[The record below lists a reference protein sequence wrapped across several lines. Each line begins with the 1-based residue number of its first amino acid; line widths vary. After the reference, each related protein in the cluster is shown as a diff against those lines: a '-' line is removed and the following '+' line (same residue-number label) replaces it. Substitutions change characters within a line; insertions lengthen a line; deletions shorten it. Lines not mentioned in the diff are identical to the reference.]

1 MIRDLIDEF
10 KRSISK
16 VLVHEGGYVDHPL
29 DPGGATNRGV
39 TQRVYDAFRLAAK
52 QVKRSVRLI
61 TEDEVFAIYRTRYW
75 NLIKGDSLPPGVG
88 YVVFDGAVNSGVKQS
103 VLWLQRA
110 LGIRADGV
118 VGPDTINATNDYP
131 DHDRLIAKI
140 IERREK
146 FLRALKTFKTFGKGW
161 ISRINGVLAVGQAW
175 AMGSVGPEIQF
186 VVNGNAK
193 ARIEDAK
200 SPPPK
205 AVGDAT
211 TGVGG
216 ASVVISQATD
226 QLSPFANI
234 EFVAKVIAGL
244 TVVGAVVTIGGIAY
258 RVWANKK
265 SKELNDALDIV
276 PA

>member
-1 MIRDLIDEF
+1 MIKELLDEF
-10 KRSISK
+10 KRSVTK
-16 VLVHEGGYVDHPL
+16 VLVHEGGYVNHKE
-29 DPGGATNRGV
+29 DPGGATNKGV
-39 TQRVYDAFRLAAK
+39 TQRVYDAFRLSAK
-52 QVKRSVRLI
+52 QVKRSVKLI
-61 TEDEVFAIYRTRYW
+61 TEDEIFAIYRTRYW

-131 DHDRLIAKI
+131 DHDVLIRKI
-140 IERREK
+140 IDRREK
-146 FLRALKTFKTFGKGW
+146 FLRALTTFKTFGKGW
-161 ISRINGVLAVGQAW
+161 LSRISGVLAVGQAW

-200 SPPPK
+200 SPPSK
-205 AVGDAT
+205 AVGDASA
-211 TGVGG
+211 GVGG
-216 ASVVISQATD
+216 ASVVISQATE
-226 QLSPFANI
+226 QLTPYTNI
-234 EFVAKVIAGL
+234 EFVAKAVAVL
-244 TVVGAVVTIGGIAY
+244 TIVGAAVTIGGFAY
-258 RVWANKK
+258 RAWASKK

>member
-1 MIRDLIDEF
+1 MIRELVDEYM
-10 KRSISK
+10 RSVTK
-16 VLVHEGGYVDHPL
+16 VLVHEGGYVNHPD
-29 DPGGATNRGV
+29 DPGGATNKGV
-39 TQRVYDAFRLAAK
+39 TQRVYDAFRKAANL
-52 QVKRSVRLI
+52 VLRSVRQI

-161 ISRINGVLAVGQAW
+161 MSRISGVLAVGQAW

-200 SPPPK
+200 TPPPK

-234 EFVAKVIAGL
+234 DFVAKVIAGL
-244 TVVGAVVTIGGIAY
+244 TVAGAVVAVGGIAY
-258 RVWANKK
+258 RVWAKKK
-265 SKELNDALDIV
+265 SDELNDALDIV